1 MEAHNER
8 QHENIPRALVV
19 QDLSCLGR
27 CSLTVA
33 LPALSA
39 MGVQAV
45 PLPTAVL
52 STHTGGFGRPAACD
66 LTGFLGDAL
75 AHYRSLGIRFDA
87 VLSGYLASP
96 AQAKRVEEALLDQTD
111 ALKVVDPAMGDH
123 GRLYGSL
130 PQDMPACFR
139 PLCARA
145 DVVTPNWTELFLLCG
160 EPYAQEPLEE
170 ARLAALCER
179 LGAPSVV
186 VTGAPTP
193 QGSANAV
200 YSRAGGLTLIPFER
214 LPAAYPGA
222 GDLFAAVLCGYLL
235 RGEPLLPAVRLAT
248 RYMSRV
254 VGETLRAGSP
264 PREGL
269 LLEAN
274 LPREGNLGAPAG
286 GCPD

>member
-1 MEAHNER
+1 M
-8 QHENIPRALVV
+8 

-52 STHTGGFGRPAACD
+52 STHTGGFGRPATCD
-66 LTGFLGDAL
+66 LTGFLGEAL
-75 AHYRSLGIRFDA
+75 AHYRALGIRFDA

-96 AQAKRVEEALLDQTD
+96 AQARRVEEALLDQPD

-130 PQDMPACFR
+130 PEEMPACFR

-145 DVVTPNWTELFLLCG
+145 DVVIPNWTELFLLCG

-179 LGAPSVV
+179 LGSPSVV
-186 VTGAPTP
+186 VTGAPTHE
-193 QGSANAV
+193 GSANAV
-200 YSRAGGLTLIPFER
+200 YSRQEGLTLIPFER

-222 GDLFAAVLCGYLL
+222 GDLFAAVLCGFLL
-235 RGEPLLPAVRLAT
+235 RGEPLLPAARLAT
-248 RYMSRV
+248 EYMSRV
-254 VGETLRAGSP
+254 VSETLRAGVP

-269 LLEAN
+269 LLEAD
-274 LPREGNLGAPAG
+274 LPRQAVLCAP
-286 GCPD
+286 PESRPQ